1 MSLDLPSGA
10 GGGPTPVSFGATRTL
25 SKNFGADERELALK
39 IFSGTVLEQFYVNT
53 VFYDRSG
60 EFIAQKQL
68 DGGHEAQWPVIGDD
82 IDLFNATDL
91 NDTSSPA
98 DGSFDEALSEGG
110 LNAGYHTP
118 GEFITGKKIKMSERV
133 IRVDDILVA
142 PIDVPFADLNLSH
155 FDVLGPYAQKLARSL
170 ATDNDRKIASV
181 ALSAALDGAVSGVYP
196 GGNSVTR
203 EVGSST
209 NPFAT
214 GAAYEDTS
222 VGSGRFRDDVAEL
235 AKLMDEDNV
244 PEQGRYLFIPPVI
257 RKLLRHET
265 DVFNR
270 DFNEASLA
278 GTMNSRA
285 IGVLEGFQLITSN
298 NLPGYWTTKTDGRYA
313 LIDSN
318 FAKYDFNC
326 SLSASGAGFARPA
339 AIALCGASMG
349 SAAVGMVQAQGIRT
363 HIEDDERRN
372 VKFMKAQMHVG
383 YGVLAPWCAGAIMM
397 QRTS

>member
-1 MSLDLPSGA
+1 MALDLPSGA
-10 GGGPTPVSFGATRTL
+10 GAGPTAVPFGATRTL
-25 SKNFGADERELALK
+25 SKEFGANERELALK

-53 VFYDRSG
+53 VFYDRAG

-82 IDLFNATDL
+82 LDLFNALED
-91 NDTSSPA
+91 NA
-98 DGSFDEALSEGG
+98 DGSDPAFTDAADIAAEGG
-110 LNAGYHTP
+110 LTAGYHNP
-118 GEFITGKKIKMSERV
+118 GDFITGKKIKMSERV

-170 ATDNDRKIASV
+170 ATDNDRKIAAV
-181 ALSAALDGAVSGVYP
+181 AYKAATTAGVSGVYP
-196 GGNSVTR
+196 GGN
-203 EVGSST
+203 EVERTGA
-209 NPFAT
+209 NDAT
-214 GAAYEDTS
+214 GFDGYYADTS
-222 VGSGRFRDDVAEL
+222 TGSALFRDDVAEL
-235 AKLMDEDNV
+235 ARLMDVDNV
-244 PEQGRYLFIPPVI
+244 PEEGRYLFIPPDV

-270 DFNEASLA
+270 DYNDAAIA

-298 NLPGYWTTKTDGRYA
+298 NLPGYWTSTTNGRYG
-313 LIDSN
+313 LIDTN
-318 FAKYDFNC
+318 FAKYDFDC
-326 SLSASGAGFARPA
+326 DLSADGEKKPA
-339 AIALCGASMG
+339 AIALCGARQG
-349 SAAVGMVQAQGIRT
+349 SAAIGMVQAQGIRT

-383 YGVLAPWCAGAIMM
+383 YGVLSPWCAGVINMKRA
-397 QRTS
+397 